1 MGGDSTLYT
10 QAKHHLACLYS
21 SVWRVKQDLVSV
33 HSAGGVFQG
42 ARAAL
47 TPRSRRCRGF
57 SYVDRFVAGV
67 FDSDPGLLNHVQI
80 GPRHHQGGVAA
91 ERKKKLKNYTIYYST
106 GLNTHVYQT
115 PPRFSVSS
123 VFVFKSEIQ
132 EEK

>member
-1 MGGDSTLYT
+1 M
-10 QAKHHLACLYS
+10 
-21 SVWRVKQDLVSV
+21 
-33 HSAGGVFQG
+33 
-42 ARAAL
+42 
-47 TPRSRRCRGF
+47 
-57 SYVDRFVAGV
+57 AGV

-123 VFVFKSEIQ
+123 VFVFNSEIQ